1 MAYTYSP
8 RTGRYEFIQPMFFA
22 SPRQKSRRM
31 SQDPPP
37 YPPPPTPSGGRTH
50 PAQSPGQVSTKTS
63 RRPPSTPGRGSNS
76 NLEYYYPQGTP
87 PGIVRPGAYMPPP
100 SKKRASRLSTG
111 TVVPPSTPQR
121 QRRNSTVPT
130 PGPNYASPGKSY
142 RSEYAPPQ
150 DSRPRIS
157 ATAGPS
163 PGVKKPKKKV
173 RFGPYDDLSR
183 YPCE

>member
-22 SPRQKSRRM
+22 SPRQKSRRKG
-31 SQDPPP
+31 QDPPP

-50 PAQSPGQVSTKTS
+50 PAQSPGQGSTKTS

-130 PGPNYASPGKSY
+130 PGPQLRKSWQVLPVGIRASSGFAASNFCY
-142 RSEYAPPQ
+142 CRSVPRRQETEKESAL
-150 DSRPRIS
+150 RP
-157 ATAGPS
+157 
-163 PGVKKPKKKV
+163 
-173 RFGPYDDLSR
+173 L
-183 YPCE
+183 